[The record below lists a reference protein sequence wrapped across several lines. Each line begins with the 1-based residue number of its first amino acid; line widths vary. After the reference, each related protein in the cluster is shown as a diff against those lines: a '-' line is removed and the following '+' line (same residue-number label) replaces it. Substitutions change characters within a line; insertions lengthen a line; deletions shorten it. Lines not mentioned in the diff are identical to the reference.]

1 MDERS
6 PKRDLEPALDTTPS
20 TAIDVRPRTPDS
32 GAARPRDSGRN
43 LTENVSAQ
51 ISTKNESP
59 EARLANL
66 RQLEETELR
75 RPAILSRLIHALPT
89 HSPLAQ
95 LALAVSDSFFY
106 QLVLGLAG
114 TVGLV
119 VFFHLINPQAHFT
132 SSLLYIYFLVAVL
145 HFSRFPLPYSVAA
158 TTALLLTGFVLFL
171 IPTGSGANV
180 RPLLSFRPSALFWVS
195 CFVVN
200 GVASAL
206 QNRFVMD
213 LVDRRVAL
221 MTLQRQ
227 VREKEERAGKV
238 VKSGQQVE
246 DVFTVARQAESER
259 KVVVQ
264 HYSTLFYH
272 LQTLSKN
279 MEPAEVMKAV
289 WSILKSQM
297 EATACEVYTL
307 RGDTLELSHAFRQV
321 KAAPDESAGISF
333 EERMMTSPEAMSLD
347 KCPHRE
353 ISIEGGKPSLFRY
366 VCEFRK
372 PVFREEVEADRLL
385 TGLAEKHPLK
395 VQFCFPLLDSRD
407 SNNVY
412 VKGLINVSECRL
424 RTLGD
429 EDRQTLRT
437 VADLSAMAISHWE
450 VLEKERG
457 ESRELKRR
465 LGQIVAPSVM
475 DEIMK
480 SPSLTEPRRQKISVM
495 FVDLRGFTAISES
508 VPPQVVVQLL
518 ADFFGV
524 LTPVIMQYMGTLD
537 KYIGD
542 EIMALW
548 GAPLPQ
554 QNGARRA
561 IACAWAMREA
571 FAEVRA
577 RWAPR
582 LGRPVEM
589 GIAINTGEAMVGWLG
604 SESQKSYTAIGDAVN
619 TAARLEGETGAGK
632 IHVTRSTYL
641 EIQDM
646 VEGEWR
652 KPIKVQG
659 KQDALE
665 IFDVLSIRKDMMEV
679 DATIAGPIVG
689 ETPRIM
695 ASRDL
700 ARQVLA
706 SSSPNQSR
714 QTALSGPQ
722 APNAALEADARV
734 KNSGKINTP
743 GANVRS
749 SQPIPR
755 PTTPVPPAPSVTP
768 TPPAQAAPPVPPA
781 QAAPPAQPAP
791 SPQATPETQEPPP
804 GGATSPE
811 TPVVAPARPRGGS
824 AFGNLSAAQPP
835 GTIDRLAQ
843 AAKKARAAADKGSG
857 T

>member
-6 PKRDLEPALDTTPS
+6 NKRAPETDTTPS
-20 TAIDVRPRTPDS
+20 TAIEVRARES
-32 GAARPRDSGRN
+32 GAVRPRDSGRN
-43 LTENVSAQ
+43 RTPDNLSGQ
-51 ISTKNESP
+51 IATGKGESP
-59 EARLANL
+59 EARLASL
-66 RQLEETELR
+66 RDLEETELR
-75 RPAILSRLIHALPT
+75 RPAILSRFIGALPT
-89 HSPLAQ
+89 HSPMAQ

-106 QLVLGLAG
+106 QLVLVMAG

-132 SSLLYIYFLVAVL
+132 SSLLYIYFLVVVL
-145 HFSRFPLPYSVAA
+145 HFSRFRMAYSLAA
-158 TTALLLTGFVLFL
+158 TTVLLVTGFVLFL

-180 RPLLSFRPSALFWVS
+180 RPLLAFRPSALFWVS

-200 GVASAL
+200 AVASAL

-227 VREKEERAGKV
+227 IREKDERAGKV
-238 VKSGQQVE
+238 AKSGQQVE
-246 DVFTVARQAESER
+246 DVFSVARNAENDR
-259 KVVVQ
+259 KGVVQ
-264 HYSTLFYH
+264 HYSALFYH

-279 MEPAEVMKAV
+279 MDPAEVMKAV

-297 EATACEVYTL
+297 EATACEVYIL
-307 RGDTLELSHAFRQV
+307 RGDTLELSHAFRQT
-321 KAAPDESAGISF
+321 KGSTDETAGISF
-333 EERMMTSPEAMSLD
+333 EEKMTTSPEQVAPE

-353 ISIEGGKPSLFRY
+353 IPVDSGKPSLFRY
-366 VCEFRK
+366 VIEFRK
-372 PVFREEVEADRLL
+372 PVFREEVETDRLL

-395 VQFCFPLLDSRD
+395 VQFCFPLVDSRD
-407 SNNVY
+407 SKNIH
-412 VKGLINVSECRL
+412 VKGLVNVSESRL
-424 RTLGD
+424 SRLGD
-429 EDRQTLRT
+429 EERQTLRT

-475 DEIMK
+475 DEILK
-480 SPSLTEPRRQKISVM
+480 SPSLQEPRRQKISVM

-524 LTPVIMQYMGTLD
+524 LTPLIMQYMGTLD

-604 SESQKSYTAIGDAVN
+604 SETHKSYTAIGDAVN
-619 TAARLEGETGAGK
+619 TAARLEGETGPGK
-632 IHVTRSTYL
+632 IHVTRSTYA
-641 EIQDM
+641 EIMDM

-665 IFDVLSIRKDMMEV
+665 IFDVLSIRKDMMEI
-679 DATIAGPIVG
+679 DATIAGPLVV
-689 ETPRIM
+689 EAPKMM

-706 SSSPNQSR
+706 SSNPAQSR
-714 QTALSGPQ
+714 QTVLSGPQ
-722 APNAALEADARV
+722 TGPLETDVRTTNV
-734 KNSGKINTP
+734 SGKVPTP
-743 GANVRS
+743 AN
-749 SQPIPR
+749 PR
-755 PTTPVPPAPSVTP
+755 P
-768 TPPAQAAPPVPPA
+768 APPPP
-781 QAAPPAQPAP
+781 
-791 SPQATPETQEPPP
+791 EPPP
-804 GGATSPE
+804 VENP
-811 TPVVAPARPRGGS
+811 APARPRAGS

-843 AAKKARAAADKGSG
+843 AAKKARTAGDKGSS